1 MRSSS
6 PFRTAG
12 FALAAA
18 LVVAACSS
26 GESALTSGEGGDD
39 TQPPDTPVTEPPS
52 SDPADS
58 GSDDTDGT
66 VDAEGTVATEP
77 AGSEPPAPST
87 TEAPLADYPPCPV
100 DGLDAADGPV
110 ELQFWHGMAN
120 ELEDALQERTD
131 AYNAGQDRVRV
142 ELQNQTSYEDAI
154 EKYIQLGQGNRPELI
169 QLPEYVVQS
178 MAESDTFIPVEA
190 CIEASAFDVSPF
202 LPRSLVT
209 YQFEGIQWAMPFNI
223 SDPVLYYNKNMFEAA
238 GLDPENPPLTLEELR
253 ETAQTL
259 VDSGAAGFGLVLD
272 TGRDSGGGWYIEQ
285 WFGRLEEPYA
295 DNGNGRL
302 APATEVLFDSQAGV
316 DLMTFLQDMIDDGL
330 AVNVG
335 DNPGGQDAFLKMID
349 QSAPGAMTIGSSAA
363 LGSVT
368 VALGAGLG
376 EAMGLT
382 DESIGVGYM
391 PGPSDEPSAQL
402 GGASLWIPA
411 DKGDAQAAAAW
422 DFIRFLTTAE
432 SQSIW
437 SSSTGYVPNRED
449 AIEIEPLKT
458 TFAEDPRYT
467 VAYEQLLTRA
477 DDPLANAP
485 VLGPQ
490 REVRLET
497 AKATAAI
504 FKGADAQTELSKAVE
519 ASNRLIDSYNRRN

>member
-6 PFRTAG
+6 PLRTAG
-12 FALAAA
+12 LALVAA

-26 GESALTSGEGGDD
+26 GESALTSGEGGGD
-39 TQPPDTPVTEPPS
+39 TQPPDTPVTEPAS

-66 VDAEGTVATEP
+66 ADAEGTVDTEP
-77 AGSEPPAPST
+77 AGTEPPAPST

-100 DGLDAADGPV
+100 DALDAADGPV

-190 CIEASAFDVSPF
+190 CIEASGFDVSPF

-272 TGRDSGGGWYIEQ
+272 TGRDS
-285 WFGRLEEPYA
+285 R
-295 DNGNGRL
+295 
-302 APATEVLFDSQAGV
+302 
-316 DLMTFLQDMIDDGL
+316 
-330 AVNVG
+330 
-335 DNPGGQDAFLKMID
+335 
-349 QSAPGAMTIGSSAA
+349 
-363 LGSVT
+363 
-368 VALGAGLG
+368 
-376 EAMGLT
+376 
-382 DESIGVGYM
+382 
-391 PGPSDEPSAQL
+391 
-402 GGASLWIPA
+402 
-411 DKGDAQAAAAW
+411 
-422 DFIRFLTTAE
+422 
-432 SQSIW
+432 
-437 SSSTGYVPNRED
+437 
-449 AIEIEPLKT
+449 
-458 TFAEDPRYT
+458 
-467 VAYEQLLTRA
+467 
-477 DDPLANAP
+477 
-485 VLGPQ
+485 
-490 REVRLET
+490 
-497 AKATAAI
+497 
-504 FKGADAQTELSKAVE
+504 
-519 ASNRLIDSYNRRN
+519 